1 MKVSM
6 IAAVAKNGVIGRDN
20 QLPFRQRDDMRFFV
34 KTTKGHTVI
43 TGRRNFDAMGRPLP
57 GRRNLVV
64 TRDPDRTFPGAET
77 VSSVAEALRLAQA
90 AGEREAFI
98 IGGAEIYALAFP
110 YAHAFYRTR
119 VLSDIFGDVHF
130 PELDLSDFELET
142 LCTGTRDEHNEFDFV
157 IEKLTRRSEPAPFDL
172 LASP

>member
-34 KTTKGHTVI
+34 RTTKGHTVI

-64 TRDPDRTFPGAET
+64 TRDRSRTFSGAET
-77 VSSVAEALRLAQA
+77 VTSVAEALRLADA
-90 AGEREAFI
+90 AGESEAFI

-110 YAHAFYRTR
+110 YAHVFYRTR
-119 VLSDIFGDVHF
+119 VLSEIEGDIYF
-130 PELDLSDFELET
+130 PEIDLSDFVLET
-142 LCTGTRDEHNEFDFV
+142 LTAGKADQDNEFDFV
-157 IEKLTRRSEPAPFDL
+157 IEQLTRKSEPMRFDL
-172 LASP
+172 PVPS